1 MDKSIQ
7 DIKILDL
14 SRVFAGPHGSMIL
27 SDLGAE
33 VVRIEAPQSTDS
45 IREWWPFV
53 DDESTYY
60 MSANRN
66 KKSVTLNLKKERG
79 KEIFLELV
87 KTSDVVLENFKTG
100 TMEKLGLSYKKIK
113 EVNPKIIM
121 CSVTGYGQTGPFKTE
136 PGYDPVL
143 QAVGGVMDV
152 TGMPDGSPTRVGLP
166 IVDILSSLYV
176 VISILSAIRA
186 RDKNGKGQLID
197 VSLLDV
203 QVSSLANVASSYLMK
218 DLITTRVGN
227 KHNNIV
233 PYQVFECKDRPLM
246 VACGNESQFQKFC
259 NIINKPEW
267 IEDERFSTNE
277 SRVKHREIIAEQIQ
291 EIMYKKT
298 ADEWF
303 QLLSNQ
309 GVPSGPVNNIQ
320 EVFNHPQVKHR
331 DMVKE
336 INHPRLGNL
345 RLVRNPVLFSQKTI
359 EIKSHPPALG
369 EHTDSF
375 LRDNLNLKDEEIKEL
390 KKNNII

>member
-1 MDKSIQ
+1 
-7 DIKILDL
+7 
-14 SRVFAGPHGSMIL
+14 
-27 SDLGAE
+27 
-33 VVRIEAPQSTDS
+33 
-45 IREWWPFV
+45 
-53 DDESTYY
+53 
-60 MSANRN
+60 
-66 KKSVTLNLKKERG
+66 RG